1 MALHSTTS
9 LKREPQDSSGVRFWG
24 VFHGFTYLGSF
35 DAVYEGL
42 IARALCGFQ
51 TLKGFGCSPW

>member
-42 IARALCGFQ
+42 IARGSLWVSDF
-51 TLKGFGCSPW
+51 KGFWM